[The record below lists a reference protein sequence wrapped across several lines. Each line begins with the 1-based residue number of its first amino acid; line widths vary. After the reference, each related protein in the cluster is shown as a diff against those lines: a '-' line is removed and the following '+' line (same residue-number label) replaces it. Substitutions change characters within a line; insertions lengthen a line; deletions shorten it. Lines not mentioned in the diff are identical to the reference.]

1 MSRAST
7 EERLLVLVLRFAGA
21 VLLLAYAAVLLPVAW
36 MAAVHRWLGL
46 GEFPT
51 YPLVDYLTRSIS
63 ILYGIKGGLYL
74 LLSTDV
80 RRFRPVIVYSG
91 WAAIGFGLAMFVIDL
106 RAGMPWTLGESPC
119 IILAG
124 AALLVLVRRVNGD
137 IPGSGKW
144 GHS

>member
-21 VLLLAYAAVLLPVAW
+21 ALLLAYAAVFLPVAW
-36 MAAVHRWLGL
+36 MAAAHRWLGL

-74 LLSTDV
+74 LLSADV

-91 WAAIGFGLAMFVIDL
+91 WAAIGFGLAMTVIDL
-106 RAGMPWTLGESPC
+106 RAGMPWTWTLGEGPC

-124 AALLVLVRRVNGD
+124 AAFMVLVRGVNGD
-137 IPGSGKW
+137 IPDFGR
-144 GHS
+144 